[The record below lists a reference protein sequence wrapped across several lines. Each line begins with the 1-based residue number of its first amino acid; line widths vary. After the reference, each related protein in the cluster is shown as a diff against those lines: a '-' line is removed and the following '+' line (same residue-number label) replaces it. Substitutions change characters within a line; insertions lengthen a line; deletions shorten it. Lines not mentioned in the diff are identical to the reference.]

1 MYHPPRVHDPKLLEF
16 CNTEKQRFLYSK
28 ILETGSCTKGAIAA
42 GYSSRGARE
51 LVERLIKFAAARG
64 YSPAHDLTHPTPS
77 THILKGTSTLYNAE
91 GQITQ
96 QWVKTNIAEQERLE
110 TLTEACKVLAEPY
123 KGLAVPC
130 SRTKDKSDVRNNRT
144 TEKELLGLLP
154 YGDPHLGLYS
164 WHKETGSDFDCDIA
178 ERNLVGVTQELVRK
192 MPVCDTAILLNLG
205 DFFHSDSNANQ
216 TLRSHHALDVD
227 SRWAR
232 VMQIGIQAMRSCID
246 AALKK
251 HGKVIVV
258 NMVGNHDDHSSVMLA
273 KVLEAFYWKE
283 KRVTVWEN
291 NSKFWYYRHGK
302 VLLGSTHGD
311 TLKPTNMAG
320 IMAHDAA
327 KDWGLSIHRHVHTGH
342 VHQKQIWE
350 LHGCTVESHRTLA
363 ARDSWAHAAGYRSA
377 RDMQAIIYHAEL
389 GETERYRVGVQ

>member
-1 MYHPPRVHDPKLLEF
+1 MYHPTKTPDPKLLEF
-16 CNTEKQRFLYSK
+16 CNSDQQRRVYSK
-28 ILETGSCTKGAIAA
+28 ILEMGSTTKGAAAA
-42 GYSSRGARE
+42 GIDPRRARH
-51 LVERLIKFAAARG
+51 LVQKLERYAAERG
-64 YSPAHDLTHPTPS
+64 YSPDHDMTHTAPS
-77 THILKGTSTLYNAE
+77 THIVKGVSTLYDGD
-91 GQITQ
+91 GQIKQ

-110 TLTEACKVLAEPY
+110 SFAEACKVLASEY

-130 SRTKDKSDVRNNRT
+130 SRTKDKGNQ
-144 TEKELLGLLP
+144 ELLGLMP
-154 YGDPHLGLYS
+154 MGDPHIGMYS
-164 WHKETGSDFDCDIA
+164 WAKETGADFDCDIA

-192 MPVCDTAILLNLG
+192 MPVCDVAILLNLG
-205 DFFHSDSNANQ
+205 DFFHADNSSNQ
-216 TLRSHHALDVD
+216 TSRSHHALDVD

-273 KVLEAFYWKE
+273 KVLEAYYCKE
-283 KRVTVWEN
+283 KRVKVWEN

-311 TLKPTNMAG
+311 TVKPTNMAA

-377 RDMQAIIYHAEL
+377 RDMQAIIYHSEF

>member
-1 MYHPPRVHDPKLLEF
+1 MAAYIRKTNTFIDPKLLEF
-16 CNTEKQRFLYSK
+16 CENTLDHKRYTAL
-28 ILETGSCTKGAIAA
+28 LEYGTANKAGQMTGIDGKR
-42 GYSSRGARE
+42 YRE
-51 LVERLIKFAAARG
+51 LVIKLQTVAAKRG
-64 YSPAHDLTHPTPS
+64 YSPDHDMTHTAPS
-77 THILKGTSTLYNAE
+77 THIVKGTSTLYDGD
-91 GQITQ
+91 GQIKQ

-123 KGLAVPC
+123 KGLSTNVPRP
-130 SRTKDKSDVRNNRT
+130 RTGGSQ
-144 TEKELLGLLP
+144 LLGLLP
-154 YGDPHLGLYS
+154 YGDPHLGMYS
-164 WHKETGSDFDCDIA
+164 WSKETGSDFDCDIA

-192 MPVCDTAILLNLG
+192 MPVCDTAILLSLG
-205 DFFHSDSNANQ
+205 DFFHADNSSNQ
-216 TLRSHHALDVD
+216 TSRSKHALDVD

-246 AALKK
+246 SALKK
-251 HGKVIVV
+251 HGKVLVV
-258 NMVGNHDDHSSVMLA
+258 TMIGNHDDHSSVMLA
-273 KVLEAFYWKE
+273 KVLEAYYCKD

-311 TLKPTNMAG
+311 TLKPTNMAA

-327 KDWGLSIHRHVHTGH
+327 KEWGLSTHRHVHTGH

-377 RDMQAIIYHAEL
+377 RDMQAIIYHSEL